1 MSALG
6 RLKTVVLLAAVA
18 FGVAAMPAAAD
29 IYSFKD
35 EKGVVHFTNISGLDK
50 RYKLVRKET
59 HGNDG
64 MPVNAGL
71 VPARVFMPSQADIQK
86 YLSIIDTAA
95 KAYGVDAMLVHA
107 VISAESGYNP
117 YALSRAGAMGLMQL
131 MPETARR
138 YGVQNMMDPVENIHG
153 GVRYLRDLLTMFK
166 GRVDLAVAA
175 YNAGENAVIR
185 SGHRVPPYAE
195 TRTYVPK
202 VLGFYKTFRA
212 QKG

>member
-1 MSALG
+1 MSAMH
-6 RLKTVVLLAAVA
+6 RFKSVLILAAAA
-18 FGVAAMPAAAD
+18 FGMAAMPAFAD

-50 RYKLVRKET
+50 RYKLVRKESPSA
-59 HGNDG
+59 GA
-64 MPVNAGL
+64 PVSESL
-71 VPARVFMPSQADIQK
+71 VPTRVFMPAQEDIQK
-86 YLSIIDTAA
+86 YSAIINTAA
-95 KAYGVDAMLVHA
+95 KAYGVDASLIHA

-138 YGVQNMMDPVENIHG
+138 YGVQNMMDPVENVHG

-166 GRVDLAVAA
+166 GRLDLVVAA

-185 SGHRVPPYAE
+185 HGHRVPPYSE
-195 TRTYVPK
+195 TRHYVPK
-202 VLGFYKTFRA
+202 VLAFYKSFRA
-212 QKG
+212 QKS